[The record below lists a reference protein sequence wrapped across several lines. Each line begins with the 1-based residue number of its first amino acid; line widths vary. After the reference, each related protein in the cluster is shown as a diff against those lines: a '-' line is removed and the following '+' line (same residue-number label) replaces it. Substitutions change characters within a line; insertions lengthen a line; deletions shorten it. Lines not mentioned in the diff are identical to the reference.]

1 MPDEELTKEFSFD
14 TAIVHDMT
22 VWAKWQPDTFTVT
35 FESNGGSEVDPQT
48 IEYGN
53 TVTQPDNPTKSGS
66 AFAGWYSDEELTQG
80 YDFSSSVTSDITL
93 YAKWS

>member
-1 MPDEELTKEFSFD
+1 
-14 TAIVHDMT
+14 MT

-66 AFAGWYSDEELTQG
+66 AFSGWYSDEELTQG